1 MIEIKNLHKAFGG
14 QTVLNEI
21 DLCIDDNQC
30 FGLIGRN
37 GAGKTTLFRILSGLL
52 QQDRGQVFY
61 DGSLFNRKQST
72 ALKRQIGLVL
82 DESILIPEL
91 TGIEFLQLTGQLY
104 GLNRKKIQEETAEL
118 VRVFFDREED
128 VVRKIATY
136 SAGMKKRMMLC
147 GALIHRP
154 KYLLLDEPFAG
165 LDVVSIGKVIEWI
178 QDYARDNVVLL
189 SSHNLSFIERCCQQI
204 AILEKGEIL
213 FNGGVKEFIS
223 QGENALENHVYEM
236 LMP

>member
-1 MIEIKNLHKAFGG
+1 MIEVKGLHKAFGS
-14 QTVLNEI
+14 QTILNDV
-21 DLCIDDNQC
+21 DLCIDGNQC

-52 QQDRGQVFY
+52 QQDRGQFFY
-61 DGSLFNRKQST
+61 QGASFTGKQTT

-91 TGIEFLQLTGQLY
+91 SGMEFLQLTGQLY
-104 GLNRKKIQEETAEL
+104 GLSREKIQEEATEL
-118 VRVFFDREED
+118 VRVFFDRED
-128 VVRKIATY
+128 DAGRQIATY
-136 SAGMKKRMMLC
+136 SAGMKKRIMLC
-147 GALIHRP
+147 GALMHRP

-178 QDYARDNVVLL
+178 KDYARNNLVLL
-189 SSHNLSFIERCCQQI
+189 SSHNLSFIERCCREI

-213 FNGGVKEFIS
+213 FKGSIGAFIS
-223 QGENALENHVYEM
+223 GGEKKLENHVYDM